1 MAYQHRAYGTYGMEH
16 ARESNMV
23 WNDALGK
30 FAPAAG
36 LSAFPAERYELD
48 IHTHTIA
55 SGHGSGA
62 TITDMAKAA
71 QARNLKMLGI
81 SDHGP
86 ATLGGGRISY
96 FRNLKYAQRE
106 RFGIR
111 MLYGAEAN
119 IINRNGNLD
128 LPDDVLK
135 GLDYV
140 IASMHRP
147 VMKPGSAGENT
158 QAYINAMKNPYVR
171 VIGHCDDTKFPIDPF
186 QLFAAAMK
194 HHVLLEINNSSLSP
208 EGYRGDT
215 RFTDLVILNLSVHF
229 NYPVLFSSDSH
240 GKSHVGDFT
249 YAADAARL
257 AKVPRNL
264 LLNYSSEALLAFL
277 ADNK

>member
-1 MAYQHRAYGTYGMEH
+1 MTYQHRAYGTYGMNH
-16 ARESNMV
+16 ARENNAV
-23 WNDALGK
+23 WDDTRGK
-30 FAPAAG
+30 YIPVPGQPAV
-36 LSAFPAERYELD
+36 PPERYELD

-55 SGHGSGA
+55 SGHGSSA
-62 TITDMAKAA
+62 TITDMVKAA
-71 QARNLKMLGI
+71 QARSLKMIGI

-86 ATLGGGRISY
+86 ATLGGGRVSY

-106 RFGIR
+106 RLGIR

-119 IINRNGNLD
+119 IINFKGNLD
-128 LPDDVLK
+128 LSDDILK

-140 IASMHRP
+140 IASMHHP
-147 VMKPGSAGENT
+147 VIKPGSVEENT
-158 QAYINAMKNPYVR
+158 QAYINAMKNPYVT
-171 VIGHCDDTKFPIDPF
+171 VIGHCDDTKFPVDPF
-186 QLFAAAMK
+186 KLFAAAMK
-194 HHVLLEINNSSLSP
+194 YHVLLEINNSSLSP

-229 NYPVLFSSDSH
+229 QYPVLFSSDSH

-264 LLNYSSEALLAFL
+264 ILNYSAGALAAFL
-277 ADNK
+277 ADK

>member
-1 MAYQHRAYGTYGMEH
+1 MTYQQRLYEKYGMNH
-16 ARESNMV
+16 ARRNNMV
-23 WNDALGK
+23 WDDALGK
-30 FAPAAG
+30 FIPADK
-36 LSAFPAERYELD
+36 LSASPAEHYELD

-55 SGHGSGA
+55 SGHGSSA
-62 TITDMAKAA
+62 TITDMVKAAKAC
-71 QARNLKMLGI
+71 NLKMLGI

-86 ATLGGGRISY
+86 ATLGGGRVSY

-106 RFGIR
+106 RLGIH
-111 MLYGAEAN
+111 MLYGAETN
-119 IINRNGNLD
+119 ITNRKGSLD
-128 LPDDVLK
+128 LSDEILK
-135 GLDYV
+135 NLDYV

-147 VMKPGSAGENT
+147 VMKPGSVEENT
-158 QAYINAMKNPYVR
+158 QAYINAMKNPYVTI
-171 VIGHCDDTKFPIDPF
+171 IGHCDDTKFPIDPF
-186 QLFAAAMK
+186 KLFSAAMK

-264 LLNYSSEALLAFL
+264 ILNHSSKALLAFL
-277 ADNK
+277 AEK